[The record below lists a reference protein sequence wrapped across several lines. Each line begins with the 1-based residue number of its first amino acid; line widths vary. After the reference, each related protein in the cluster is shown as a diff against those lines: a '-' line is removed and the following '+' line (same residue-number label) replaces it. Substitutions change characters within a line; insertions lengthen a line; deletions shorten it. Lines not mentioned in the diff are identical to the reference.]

1 MRFAAGAG
9 SRQGMAL
16 NEAFA
21 TADRGSSGTVAAARL
36 PSAGASSVPGPVPG
50 HMPES
55 GPEAR
60 AGAADEIDLA
70 RAQHYSLL
78 ANLLLRA
85 PDAEMLARLAQV
97 QGTPTPLGL
106 THIALAQAA
115 AATDVARV
123 QREYFELFIGVGR
136 GELVPY
142 ASYYL
147 TGFLYDRPL
156 AALRADLSRLGLER
170 AERHHDPEDHL
181 GTLCEIMGGLAAGQF
196 EAEPGEDARF
206 FGRHVLPWAPRFFRD
221 LEHAAAADFYRAV
234 ANVGLTFTELEAEA
248 FAMAA

>member
-9 SRQGMAL
+9 ARQGPRQGMAL
-16 NEAFA
+16 NQAFA
-21 TADRGSSGTVAAARL
+21 MADRGSIGTAAASL
-36 PSAGASSVPGPVPG
+36 PPAATGLPG
-50 HMPES
+50 
-55 GPEAR
+55 EAV
-60 AGAADEIDLA
+60 DEIDQA
-70 RAQHYSLL
+70 RAEHYALL
-78 ANLLLRA
+78 ANLMLRA
-85 PDAEMLARLAQV
+85 PDEAMLARLAKV

-115 AATDVARV
+115 GATDVARV

-142 ASYYL
+142 GSYYL

-156 AALRADLSRLGLER
+156 AALRDDLSRLGLER

-181 GTLCEIMGGLAAGQF
+181 GTLCEIMSGLAAGQF
-196 EAEPGEDARF
+196 AAEPGEDARF
-206 FGRHVLPWAPRFFRD
+206 FGRHILPWAPRFFRD

-234 ANVGLTFTELEAEA
+234 AALGLAFTELEAEA